1 MSEIYDWG
9 HKVHGII
16 CLSMS
21 LPFEGTCLV
30 MSYDKY
36 VKYKRVKT
44 LCVFW
49 CLCEAPL
56 WYMLMMIYGPW
67 RYMTMYAIIEVS
79 RSWVKTVQV
88 ILSLGVLHG
97 QWLSTRQDMPRCVLS
112 VLRVHRHKLSTW
124 QELPYAS
131 NNGMTRYTSLLSRV
145 QLVFSI
151 WHVYH
156 VMRLTYVWVNRKDK
170 CLVLVMSLSQ
180 VLIWYHCQVLGQWE
194 VSMCDLQSVAHEVC
208 VTYMIIGNMS
218 TLLYVFIYSG
228 FW

>member
-1 MSEIYDWG
+1 MTSTWGINEWRHCVSFGVSVKHHYD
-9 HKVHGII
+9 
-16 CLSMS
+16 
-21 LPFEGTCLV
+21 TC
-30 MSYDKY
+30 
-36 VKYKRVKT
+36 
-44 LCVFW
+44 W
-49 CLCEAPL
+49 W
-56 WYMLMMIYGPW
+56 WYMVHENTWSCMLLLRSKGLSQH
-67 RYMTMYAIIEVS
+67 IE
-79 RSWVKTVQV
+79 V

-97 QWLSTRQDMPRCVLS
+97 QWLSTRQDMPKCVLS

-156 VMRLTYVWVNRKDK
+156 VMRLTYVWVNMKDI
-170 CLVLVMSLSQ
+170 CIVLVMSLSQ
-180 VLIWYHCQVLGQWE
+180 VLIWQHCQVLGQWE
-194 VSMCDLQSVAHEVC
+194 VSMCDLQSVAHEVW
-208 VTYMIIGNMS
+208 VTYMTIGNMS